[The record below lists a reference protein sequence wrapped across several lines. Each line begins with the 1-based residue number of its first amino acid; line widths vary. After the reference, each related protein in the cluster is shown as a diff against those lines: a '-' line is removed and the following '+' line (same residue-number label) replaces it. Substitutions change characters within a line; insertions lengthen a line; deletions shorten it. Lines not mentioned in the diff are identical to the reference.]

1 MYVYEDEW
9 VDKENI
15 YRECY
20 SAEEQEWDKEAL
32 ERLWKSHDIV
42 FDGRGIMPIKI
53 IGKNSTNPIIAFGS
67 EDDGTIQFERNYFGG
82 EEPSDYRFSCSAYWI
97 DSIIEQLQEVKRK
110 LKE

>member
-20 SAEEQEWDKEAL
+20 IAEEQMWDKEAL
-32 ERLWKSHDIV
+32 ERLWESHNIV
-42 FDGRGIMPIKI
+42 FDGHGVKPIKI
-53 IGKNSTNPIIAFGS
+53 IGKDSTNPIIAFGS
-67 EDDGTIQFERNYFGG
+67 EDDGTIQFERDYYGG
-82 EEPSDYRFSCSAYWI
+82 EEPSNYRFACSAYWI
-97 DSIIEQLQEVKRK
+97 DSIIEHLQEVKRR

>member
-20 SAEEQEWDKEAL
+20 IAEEQAWDEEAL
-32 ERLWKSHDIV
+32 KRLWESHNIV
-42 FDGRGIMPIKI
+42 FDGRGVKPIKI
-53 IGKNSTNPIIAFGS
+53 IGKDSTNPIIAFGS
-67 EDDGTIQFERNYFGG
+67 EDDGTIQFERDYYGG
-82 EEPSDYRFSCSAYWI
+82 EEPSNYRFACSAYWI
-97 DSIIEQLQEVKRK
+97 DSIIEHLQEVKRR

>member
-20 SAEEQEWDKEAL
+20 IAEEQVWDKEAL
-32 ERLWKSHDIV
+32 ERLWESHNIV
-42 FDGRGIMPIKI
+42 FDGHGVKPIKI
-53 IGKNSTNPIIAFGS
+53 IGKDSTNPIIAFGS
-67 EDDGTIQFERNYFGG
+67 EDDGTIQFERDYYGG
-82 EEPSDYRFSCSAYWI
+82 EEPSNYRFACSAYWI
-97 DSIIEQLQEVKRK
+97 DSIIEHLQEVKRR

>member
-20 SAEEQEWDKEAL
+20 IAEEQMWDKEAL
-32 ERLWKSHDIV
+32 ERLWESHNII
-42 FDGRGIMPIKI
+42 FDGHGVKPIKI
-53 IGKNSTNPIIAFGS
+53 IGKDSTNPIIAFGS
-67 EDDGTIQFERNYFGG
+67 EDDGTIQFERDYYGG
-82 EEPSDYRFSCSAYWI
+82 EEPSNYRFACSAYWI
-97 DSIIEQLQEVKRK
+97 DSIIEHLQEVKRR

>member
-20 SAEEQEWDKEAL
+20 SAEEQVWDKEAL
-32 ERLWKSHDIV
+32 ERLWESHNIV
-42 FDGRGIMPIKI
+42 FDGHGIKPIKI
-53 IGKNSTNPIIAFGS
+53 IGKDSTNPIIAFGS
-67 EDDGTIQFERNYFGG
+67 EDDGTIQFERDYYGG
-82 EEPSDYRFSCSAYWI
+82 EEPSNYRFSCSAYWI
-97 DSIIEQLQEVKRK
+97 DSIIEHLQEVKRR

>member
-20 SAEEQEWDKEAL
+20 IAEEQVWDKEAL
-32 ERLWKSHDIV
+32 ERLWESHNIV
-42 FDGRGIMPIKI
+42 FDGCGVKPIKI
-53 IGKNSTNPIIAFGS
+53 IGKDSANPIIAFGS
-67 EDDGTIQFERNYFGG
+67 EDDGTIQFERDYYGG
-82 EEPSDYRFSCSAYWI
+82 EEPSNYRFACSAYWI
-97 DSIIEQLQEVKRK
+97 DSIIEHLQEVKRR